1 MLKQLVFSS
10 CLVLSGAA
18 LAQTPT
24 PGGAAGGT
32 MAPPGQPAPSATAE
46 PMPPNAV
53 RPQPVV
59 GQVSSTAPASLSAA
73 DKKFIEKVASANTA
87 EIQSAKLAQD
97 KSSDEH
103 IKDVAQTML
112 TDHTEAG
119 QKLTALAQQKGV
131 TVPAEMAPAD
141 QKQVDK
147 FSSLEGKKFDRAYVK
162 SEIKDH
168 KEMLVILKK
177 EAASGKDPDVKAFA
191 EQLEPTIQ
199 KHLDMLENK
208 TS

>member
-1 MLKQLVFSS
+1 MLKQLLFSS
-10 CLVLSGAA
+10 CMVLSGAA

-32 MAPPGQPAPSATAE
+32 MAPPGTAAPSMTPAP
-46 PMPPNAV
+46 MPNAV
-53 RPQPVV
+53 KPQPVV
-59 GQVSSTAPASLSAA
+59 PPVAATAPADLSAA
-73 DKKFIEKVASANTA
+73 DKKFIEKVASANSA
-87 EIQSAKLAQD
+87 EIQVAQLAQQ
-97 KSSDEH
+97 KASDPH
-103 IKDVAQTML
+103 VKDVAQTML

-131 TVPAEMAPAD
+131 TVPADMAPAD

-177 EAASGKDPDVKAFA
+177 EAASGKDSDVKAFA

>member
-1 MLKQLVFSS
+1 MLKQLLFSS
-10 CLVLSGAA
+10 CMVLSGAA

-32 MAPPGQPAPSATAE
+32 MAPPGTAAPSMTPAP
-46 PMPPNAV
+46 MPNAV
-53 RPQPVV
+53 KPQPVV
-59 GQVSSTAPASLSAA
+59 PPVAATAPADLSAA
-73 DKKFIEKVASANTA
+73 DKKFIEKVASANSA
-87 EIQSAKLAQD
+87 EIQAAQLAQQ
-97 KSSDEH
+97 KASDPH
-103 IKDVAQTML
+103 VKDVAQTML

>member
-1 MLKQLVFSS
+1 MLKQLLFSS
-10 CLVLSGAA
+10 CMVLSGAA

-32 MAPPGQPAPSATAE
+32 MAPPGTAAPSMTPAP
-46 PMPPNAV
+46 MPNAV
-53 RPQPVV
+53 KPQPVV
-59 GQVSSTAPASLSAA
+59 QPVAATAPADLSAA
-73 DKKFIEKVASANTA
+73 DKKFIEKVASANSA
-87 EIQSAKLAQD
+87 EIQAAQLAQQ
-97 KSSDEH
+97 KASDPH
-103 IKDVAQTML
+103 VKDVAQTML

-177 EAASGKDPDVKAFA
+177 EAASGKDSDVKAFA

>member
-1 MLKQLVFSS
+1 MLKQLLFSS
-10 CLVLSGAA
+10 CMVLSGAA

-32 MAPPGQPAPSATAE
+32 MAPPGTAAPSMTPAP
-46 PMPPNAV
+46 MPNAV
-53 RPQPVV
+53 KPQPVV
-59 GQVSSTAPASLSAA
+59 QPVAATAPADLSAA
-73 DKKFIEKVASANTA
+73 DKKFIEKVASANSA
-87 EIQSAKLAQD
+87 EIQAAQLAQQ
-97 KSSDEH
+97 KASDPH
-103 IKDVAQTML
+103 VKDVAQTML